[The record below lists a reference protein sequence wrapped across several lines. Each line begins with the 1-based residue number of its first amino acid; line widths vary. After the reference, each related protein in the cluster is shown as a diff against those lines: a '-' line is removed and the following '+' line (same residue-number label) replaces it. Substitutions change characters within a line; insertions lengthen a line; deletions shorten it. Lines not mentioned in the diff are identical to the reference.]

1 MSDFNQQQ
9 SIIVAGHICL
19 DLTPRFPESALSTL
33 IPGSLVRVD
42 QMHCSVGGAVANT
55 GLALHQLGV
64 KTRLMGRI
72 SDDLFGKEVKR
83 ILSGYDPALTCD
95 MIQVAGESTSYSVV
109 VAPPG
114 VDRLFLHCP
123 GCNDL
128 FEADD
133 IILPKDQQVKLLH
146 FGYPPVMRSVY
157 RDDGQQLVSLFHKA
171 HAAGIAT
178 SLDMCSVDPTSEAGG
193 IDWQRWLANVLP
205 HVDIFVPSLD
215 ELLFMLGIS
224 DQPVSLELLQSVGK
238 QILDSGVGVLMLK
251 LGEQGVYLQTAQ
263 QIHAVFDAQSWSEVS
278 LHCPCYSVDVVST
291 NGAGDYTIAGFL
303 AAILAGQTPSQA
315 LHSAVGVGAW
325 HVQSPDELARWDV
338 IQKRIDGG
346 WEQLDKTLS

>member
-1 MSDFNQQQ
+1 
-9 SIIVAGHICL
+9 
-19 DLTPRFPESALSTL
+19 
-33 IPGSLVRVD
+33 
-42 QMHCSVGGAVANT
+42 
-55 GLALHQLGV
+55 
-64 KTRLMGRI
+64 
-72 SDDLFGKEVKR
+72 
-83 ILSGYDPALTCD
+83 
-95 MIQVAGESTSYSVV
+95 
-109 VAPPG
+109 
-114 VDRLFLHCP
+114 
-123 GCNDL
+123 
-128 FEADD
+128 
-133 IILPKDQQVKLLH
+133 
-146 FGYPPVMRSVY
+146 
-157 RDDGQQLVSLFHKA
+157 
-171 HAAGIAT
+171 
-178 SLDMCSVDPTSEAGG
+178 
-193 IDWQRWLANVLP
+193 
-205 HVDIFVPSLD
+205 
-215 ELLFMLGIS
+215 MLGIS